1 MSLAVIYVNGV
12 SKVVKRIGVGSG
24 NVRGLVIVKVFFGV
38 FDLVVIVLLPVIRPQ
53 PILDFLPRRDRKI
66 YSIVSLLALNRFA

>member
-1 MSLAVIYVNGV
+1 MIYVNGV

-24 NVRGLVIVKVFFGV
+24 NVRGLDIAKVFFGI

-53 PILDFLPRRDRKI
+53 PILTLCQRRDRKI
-66 YSIVSLLALNRFA
+66 YSVRCPLII

>member
-1 MSLAVIYVNGV
+1 MIYVNGV

-24 NVRGLVIVKVFFGV
+24 NVRGLDIAKVFFGI

-53 PILDFLPRRDRKI
+53 PILTLCQRRDRKTFRYI
-66 YSIVSLLALNRFA
+66 APIIIKPQ

>member
-24 NVRGLVIVKVFFGV
+24 NMRGLDKAKVFLGI

-53 PILDFLPRRDRKI
+53 PILD
-66 YSIVSLLALNRFA
+66 SLSKAR